1 MLWVLFIYYDCNC
14 FKIFIWIA
22 KDIQLKMTE
31 FLECLKLSILLQ
43 IIIFCFKNVWNH
55 KLFSIAISCNLEIRV
70 LHYISVGILRHKYFA
85 HVTCLIDWK
94 SNLIFWFVWQYD
106 NGFEALW
113 FLSFQF
119 DILSARL
126 KKMAWLTSRTA
137 SSFFVLY
144 ILKIFLLLTFE
155 GMLFLQSLSVW
166 QSIVFF
172 ENTADSKNWRMEI
185 KENILDIVMYYI
197 FRLEEYQVTF

>member
-1 MLWVLFIYYDCNC
+1 MFWILFVYYDCTC

-22 KDIQLKMTE
+22 KDIQFKVTD
-31 FLECLKLSILLQ
+31 FLWMLEDFNFPSQNYLLPQ
-43 IIIFCFKNVWNH
+43 VIAWNYVVF
-55 KLFSIAISCNLEIRV
+55 LFLFSCNLETRV
-70 LHYISVGILRHKYFA
+70 LHYISVGIPIHKYSA
-85 HVTCLIDWK
+85 HVTCIIDWK
-94 SNLIFWFVWQYD
+94 SNFIFWFVWQYD

-144 ILKIFLLLTFE
+144 ILKIFSEALLRRYVIL
-155 GMLFLQSLSVW
+155 LSLSNW
-166 QSIVFF
+166 QSMVSCQNFKIIQS
-172 ENTADSKNWRMEI
+172 SKEWTMEI
-185 KENILDIVMYYI
+185 K
-197 FRLEEYQVTF
+197 

>member
-1 MLWVLFIYYDCNC
+1 MLWIIFIYQDCTC

-22 KDIQLKMTE
+22 KDIQFKMTE
-31 FLECLKLSILLQ
+31 FLWILKTLNSTENNFVLLQ
-43 IIIFCFKNVWNH
+43 EFVWNH
-55 KLFSIAISCNLEIRV
+55 KVFLFVISCNLETRV
-70 LHYISVGILRHKYFA
+70 LHYIFVGILIHKYSA

-94 SNLIFWFVWQYD
+94 SNLRFWFVWQYD

-155 GMLFLQSLSVW
+155 GMLFLQTLSIW
-166 QSIVFF
+166 LSILSCKKFGF
-172 ENTADSKNWRMEI
+172 YKRI
-185 KENILDIVMYYI
+185 KKTY
-197 FRLEEYQVTF
+197 

>member
-1 MLWVLFIYYDCNC
+1 M
-14 FKIFIWIA
+14 
-22 KDIQLKMTE
+22 
-31 FLECLKLSILLQ
+31 
-43 IIIFCFKNVWNH
+43 FCFKNVWNH
-55 KLFSIAISCNLEIRV
+55 KLFLIAISCNLEIRV
-70 LHYISVGILRHKYFA
+70 LRYISVGILWHKYSA

-144 ILKIFLLLTFE
+144 ILKIFSEALLRRYVIL
-155 GMLFLQSLSVW
+155 LSLSNW
-166 QSIVFF
+166 QSMVSCQYFKIIQRF
-172 ENTADSKNWRMEI
+172 
-185 KENILDIVMYYI
+185 
-197 FRLEEYQVTF
+197 